1 MLWDAPIAELGILL
15 ASLTVAL
22 AAAACWCFV
31 MANGLVMDRTH
42 HLFIGTPLD
51 LQLLTEF

>member
-51 LQLLTEF
+51 LHLLTEF